1 MFPSTLAH
9 CLISAKHW
17 QRATEHQSERITARR
32 REYRLLFVDRRP
44 IRFCRGRG
52 RAVRSCPRSR
62 TLVLAKRLPRARPP
76 SRETRRPTAT
86 RRYSKKKKVLRIEC
100 VCVCVCVFCV
110 RLSLYVGGAG
120 GKSEKA
126 KRASIRFLFLAFL
139 SLGEVRE
146 QQQQQ

>member
-100 VCVCVCVFCV
+100 VCVCVCLLCAPVSVCWRSRRKV
-110 RLSLYVGGAG
+110 RKSKKGLY
-120 GKSEKA
+120 
-126 KRASIRFLFLAFL
+126 
-139 SLGEVRE
+139 
-146 QQQQQ
+146 